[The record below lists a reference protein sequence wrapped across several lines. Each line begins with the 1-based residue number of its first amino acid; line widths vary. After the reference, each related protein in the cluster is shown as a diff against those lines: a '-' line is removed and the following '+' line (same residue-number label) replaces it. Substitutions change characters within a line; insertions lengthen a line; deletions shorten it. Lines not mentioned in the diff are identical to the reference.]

1 MRSLLVVD
9 APARWR
15 ILAAL
20 LADIG
25 HVTIATGNGQVG
37 PKTTRSSTSV
47 SLPSDLNGWK
57 AILMCAETVV
67 HVGPSSHLAMLV
79 EALASA
85 STRPQV
91 LVAIA
96 SIACDAPVVELVAE
110 RAARPGLRVCCA
122 RVGAWVGE
130 DCGLI
135 RALLPLYRCFVG
147 LREQADDRPI
157 SWCHH
162 YDVARA
168 VVFAVQS
175 PEMAGPFDLVTPEP
189 SRVQDLDLAISDAL
203 GQRPVLRA
211 SIATASRLIGQ
222 RLGQELALGS
232 ERYPE
237 VLARRGFAFVFSDI
251 RSAVSDVLAD

>member
-9 APARWR
+9 VPARWR
-15 ILAAL
+15 ILAGL
-20 LADIG
+20 LADLG
-25 HVTIATGNGQVG
+25 HVTIATGNGQAV

-47 SLPSDLNGWK
+47 PLPSDPNGWK
-57 AILMCAETVV
+57 LILMASEKVV
-67 HVGPSSHLAMLV
+67 HVGPPSQLAMLV
-79 EALASA
+79 DVLASVSA
-85 STRPQV
+85 RPRV
-91 LVAIA
+91 LIAIA
-96 SIACDAPVVELVAE
+96 STASDAPAVELVAE

-135 RALLPLYRCFVG
+135 RALVPLYRCFVG

-168 VVFAVQS
+168 VVFAMQS
-175 PEMAGPFDLVTPEP
+175 PDMAGPFDLVTPEP
-189 SRVQDLDLAISDAL
+189 ARVQDLDVAISEAL
-203 GQRPVLRA
+203 GHRPVLRA
-211 SIATASRLIGQ
+211 SIATASRLVGE
-222 RLGQELALGS
+222 RLGRELACGS

-237 VLARRGFAFVFSDI
+237 GLARRGFAFVFSDI
-251 RSAVSDVLAD
+251 RSAVGDVLAE